1 MRILAENSY
10 GRESGS
16 TLIIDPLEF
25 ISESSDFA
33 MEYEGGCVELKRVMS
48 GVLSVPF
55 REYTTTDANLRPI
68 KKSNIRWDC
77 KITYWTNEAK
87 IRGMQPVLRGAGF
100 ANG

>member
-25 ISESSDFA
+25 ISTSSDLA
-33 MEYEGGCVELKRVMS
+33 IAYEGGCVELKRVMS

-55 REYTTTDANLRPI
+55 SEYTTTDANLRPI